1 MPAPKTD
8 DKPQVE
14 QAAEP
19 ELTPDQVGY
28 CHQDDCPQVG
38 VEVAL
43 WKNLDVVPVLCQC
56 GHLLSPVRPGE
67 DVESDPV

>member
-8 DKPQVE
+8 VE
-14 QAAEP
+14 QAVEP

-28 CHQDDCPQVG
+28 CHQPDCGRLG

-56 GHLLSPVRPGE
+56 GHLLSKVRPGE
-67 DVESDPV
+67 DAPEPVEA